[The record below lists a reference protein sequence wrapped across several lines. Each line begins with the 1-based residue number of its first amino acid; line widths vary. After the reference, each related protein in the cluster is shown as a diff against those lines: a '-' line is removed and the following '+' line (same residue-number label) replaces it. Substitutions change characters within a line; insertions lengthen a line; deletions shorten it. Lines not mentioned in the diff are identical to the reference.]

1 MRQRSALAGSALAV
15 VALSGCAVEQSN
27 TSVGSMASE
36 GSPAISSLEP
46 LAGDVATWSL
56 APDELL
62 DPKTTSLVVEV
73 TRLGC
78 ASGTTGTVLDPQLQY
93 DDTQVLLRTD
103 VEKIGPG
110 AHDCQGNDAVPVEIH
125 LDQPLGVRALVDA
138 ACLQGEAVGT
148 AACTEAV
155 RWAPP
160 AGLTRHDGVPDWQPP
175 PVYSFVVQS
184 SCGEQAFIG
193 EYAVSVAQGA
203 VTGVEPL
210 RRGFEGIGTD
220 TVPSMAAMLELAR
233 QAEREGE
240 AEVWVDQDGIPR
252 WFDLDP
258 LLDSIDDENC
268 FLITQY
274 DEH

>member
-1 MRQRSALAGSALAV
+1 MRRRLALAGSALAV
-15 VALSGCAVEQSN
+15 VALSGCAVEQPDTN
-27 TSVGSMASE
+27 GGSTASE
-36 GSPAISSLEP
+36 GSPAVFSLGP
-46 LAGDVATWSL
+46 RAGDVATWSL

-62 DPKTTSLVVEV
+62 DPKTTFLVVEV

-78 ASGTTGTVLDPQLQY
+78 ASGLTGTVLDPQIQY
-93 DDTQVLLRTD
+93 DETQVFLRAD
-103 VEKIGPG
+103 VEEMGPG
-110 AHDCQGNDAVPVEIH
+110 AQDCQGNDAVPVEIH

-138 ACLQGEAVGT
+138 ACLEGEAVST
-148 AACTEAV
+148 AGCTDAV

-160 AGLTRHDGVPDWQPP
+160 AGLIRHDGVPDWQPP

-193 EYAVSVAQGA
+193 EYAVSVVQGA
-203 VTGVEPL
+203 VAGVDPL
-210 RRGFEGIGTD
+210 RGGFDGIGLD
-220 TVPSMAAMLELAR
+220 AVPSMAVMLERAR

-240 AEVWVDQDGIPR
+240 VEVWVDQDGIPR

-268 FLITQY
+268 FLVTHY
-274 DEH
+274 EEH

>member
-1 MRQRSALAGSALAV
+1 MRRRSALASSALAV
-15 VALSGCAVEQSN
+15 VVLSGCAVEQSN
-27 TSVGSMASE
+27 TNGGLTASE
-36 GSPAISSLEP
+36 VSPAVSSLEP

-78 ASGTTGTVLDPQLQY
+78 ASGITGTVLDPQIQY
-93 DDTQVLLRTD
+93 DETQVLLRTD

-110 AHDCQGNDAVPVEIH
+110 THDWQGNDAVPVEIH
-125 LDQPLGVRALVDA
+125 LDQPLGVRELVDA
-138 ACLQGEAVGT
+138 ACLQGEAMGT

-155 RWAPP
+155 HWAPP
-160 AGLTRHDGVPDWQPP
+160 AGLTRHGGVPDWQPP
-175 PVYSFVVQS
+175 LAYSFVVQS

-193 EYAVSVAQGA
+193 EYVVSVEEGA
-203 VTGVEPL
+203 VAGVDPL
-210 RRGFEGIGTD
+210 RRGFDGIGVD
-220 TVPSMAAMLELAR
+220 SVPSLAAMLELAR

-268 FLITQY
+268 FLITHY
-274 DEH
+274 EEP

>member
-1 MRQRSALAGSALAV
+1 MRRRSALAGSALAV
-15 VALSGCAVEQSN
+15 VALSGCAVEQPN
-27 TSVGSMASE
+27 AGPMASE
-36 GSPAISSLEP
+36 GSSAVSSLEP
-46 LAGDVATWSL
+46 LVGDVATWSL

-62 DPKTTSLVVEV
+62 DPKTTFLVVEV

-78 ASGTTGTVLDPQLQY
+78 ASGITGTVLDPRIQY
-93 DDTQVLLRTD
+93 ETQVLLRTD

-110 AHDCQGNDAVPVEIH
+110 AQDCQGNDAVPVEIH
-125 LDQPLGVRALVDA
+125 LDQPLGVRELVDA

-160 AGLTRHDGVPDWQPP
+160 AGLTRYDGVPDWQPP
-175 PVYSFVVQS
+175 LFYSFVVQS

-193 EYAVSVAQGA
+193 EYAVSVEQGVVA
-203 VTGVEPL
+203 GVDPL
-210 RRGFEGIGTD
+210 RRGFEGISVD
-220 TVPSMAAMLELAR
+220 SVPSLAAMLDLAR
-233 QAEREGE
+233 QAEREGK

-258 LLDSIDDENC
+258 RLDSIDDENC
-268 FLITQY
+268 FLITHY
-274 DEH
+274 EEH

>member
-1 MRQRSALAGSALAV
+1 MRRHSILAGSALALAV
-15 VALSGCAVEQSN
+15 LNGCAVEQPN
-27 TSVGSMASE
+27 GGSTAPE
-36 GSPAISSLEP
+36 GSPALSSLEP

>member
-1 MRQRSALAGSALAV
+1 MRRRSAWASSALAV
-15 VALSGCAVEQSN
+15 VSLSGCAVELSN
-27 TSVGSMASE
+27 TNGGSMASE
-36 GSPAISSLEP
+36 GSPAVSSLEP

-62 DPKTTSLVVEV
+62 DPKTTFLVVEV
-73 TRLGC
+73 SRLGC
-78 ASGTTGTVLDPQLQY
+78 ASGITGTVLDPQIQH
-93 DDTQVLLRTD
+93 DETQVLLRTD
-103 VEKIGPG
+103 VEQIGPG

-125 LDQPLGVRALVDA
+125 LGQPLGVRELVDA

-160 AGLTRHDGVPDWQPP
+160 AGLTHYDGVPDWQPP

-193 EYAVSVAQGA
+193 EYAVSVEQGA
-203 VTGVEPL
+203 VTGVDPL
-210 RRGFEGIGTD
+210 RRGFDGISVD
-220 TVPSMAAMLELAR
+220 SVPSLAAMLDLAQ

-240 AEVWVDQDGIPR
+240 AQVWVDQGGVPR
-252 WFDLDP
+252 WFDLDQR
-258 LLDSIDDENC
+258 LDSIDDENC
-268 FLITQY
+268 FLITHY
-274 DEH
+274 EEH